1 MDPCELGRKVPGV
14 SALCRFWLLP
24 SDRLPLSTAALALLR
39 AASLRRVLV
48 ADVLVADVLVADV
61 GDSSPADELARSV
74 LGTRAEPLGSPACDT
89 TLRALSSSHPAESLA
104 LICPRDTALELVR
117 FALDLPKPP
126 PLAAETFLF
135 ATLDWPSTED
145 LSGRPSLIGL
155 DLDWLP
161 PPPPRRRA
169 KFPGGPGSA
178 AASRA

>member
-24 SDRLPLSTAALALLR
+24 SDRLPLSAAALALLR
-39 AASLRRVLV
+39 SASVRRVLV
-48 ADVLVADVLVADV
+48 ADV
-61 GDSSPADELARSV
+61 GDTSPADELARSV
-74 LGTRAEPLGSPACDT
+74 LDARSEPLGAPVHDA
-89 TLRALSSSHPAESLA
+89 TLRALSSAHPAESLA
-104 LICPRDTALELVR
+104 LVCPRATALELVR
-117 FALDLPKPP
+117 FALDLPTSS
-126 PLAAETFLF
+126 PLAPDTFLS

-145 LSGRPSLIGL
+145 VSGRPSLIGL

-178 AASRA
+178 ASSSRA

>member
-1 MDPCELGRKVPGV
+1 M

-24 SDRLPLSTAALALLR
+24 SDRLPLSAAALALLR
-39 AASLRRVLV
+39 SASVRR
-48 ADVLVADVLVADV
+48 VLVADV
-61 GDSSPADELARSV
+61 GDSSPADELARTV
-74 LGTRAEPLGSPACDT
+74 LGTASEPLGAPALDT

-104 LICPRDTALELVR
+104 LVCPRHTALELVR
-117 FALDLPKPP
+117 FALDLPTSA
-126 PLAAETFLF
+126 PLAPDTFLF

-145 LSGRPSLIGL
+145 TSGRPSLIGF

-178 AASRA
+178 AASSRA